1 MIIFGNALLARRVRV
16 GLGTLIVLVLVGVV
30 SGLVVGESLAAVI
43 QALLGQIGDEPPP
56 TR

>member
-1 MIIFGNALLARRVRV
+1 MIIFGSALLARRVRV

-43 QALLGQIGDEPPP
+43 QALLGQISD
-56 TR
+56 